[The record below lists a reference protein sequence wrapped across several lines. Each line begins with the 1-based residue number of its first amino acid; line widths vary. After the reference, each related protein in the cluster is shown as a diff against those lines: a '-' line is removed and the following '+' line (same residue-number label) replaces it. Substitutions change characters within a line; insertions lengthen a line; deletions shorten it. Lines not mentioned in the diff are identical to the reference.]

1 MLAKEFYTANLNKV
15 LSFAEKTLKTMGGAT
30 LDTTYFIFGL
40 LNVECEAN
48 NTLKK
53 FGVLAQN
60 FMLTVDKDFGAVI
73 NLSSEAQYALE
84 YAQKL
89 AVCGGSEQVNTEHLL
104 LSILLGKTEAA
115 AYLNKMAF
123 NIGGAI
129 SIIAKK
135 TGTAEMLSQNG
146 YEIKL
151 SQEEED
157 LGPLETFG
165 YSLTARARSGKLDPV
180 IGREAE
186 IERVIQILCRRTKN
200 NPILTGEAGVGKSA
214 VVEGL
219 SSLIVADKVPDIIKN
234 KIVFSLDLAGL
245 LAGTKF
251 RGEFEQ
257 KLRDAV
263 NFMIDN
269 KNIIL
274 FIDEIHNLVGA
285 GSTGDSKM
293 DAAEILKP
301 VLARGDLQTIG
312 ATTLDEYRRY
322 ISKDPA
328 LERRFQVVNVE
339 QPSVEQTVEILKGLK
354 DRYESH
360 HNVTISDE
368 ALKAAANLSARYI
381 TDRFLPDKAV
391 DLIDE
396 AASMMRLSSFTS
408 SPQLSETEEKIRL
421 LIVQKNRAKSGDDFV
436 EAEKFKNLIA
446 EETLRLETIKLSLG
460 LDSKPIVTDETI
472 AQTVSKWT
480 GIPVSKISESESAKL
495 LNLEDTLSKSI
506 IGQNEAVH
514 AVSTALRRAR
524 AGLKDPKRPI
534 GSFIFVGSTG
544 VGKSEL
550 SKALAKIMFGE
561 ENDIINV
568 DMSEYGEANS
578 VNKLIGAPPGFVGY
592 EESGQLTE
600 KVRRRPYSI
609 VLFDEIEKAHPDV
622 FNVFLQIL
630 DEGRLTDSKGRVVD
644 FKNTVI
650 IMTSNVGAELNIT
663 ATDTKGFSDGYDLLK
678 ERYFAALKRTFK
690 PEFLN
695 RVDDI
700 VVFHPLSFDAAK
712 RIAALF
718 MEKLGNRLKEN
729 GLYIEFTDSAV
740 NILAKQGYSAEYGAR
755 PLKRI
760 IQRSVEDKLS
770 EALLSGKIKK
780 GDKII
785 IDGNYNKILFKK

>member
-1 MLAKEFYTANLNKV
+1 
-15 LSFAEKTLKTMGGAT
+15 
-30 LDTTYFIFGL
+30 
-40 LNVECEAN
+40 
-48 NTLKK
+48 
-53 FGVLAQN
+53 
-60 FMLTVDKDFGAVI
+60 
-73 NLSSEAQYALE
+73 
-84 YAQKL
+84 
-89 AVCGGSEQVNTEHLL
+89 
-104 LSILLGKTEAA
+104 
-115 AYLNKMAF
+115 
-123 NIGGAI
+123 
-129 SIIAKK
+129 
-135 TGTAEMLSQNG
+135 
-146 YEIKL
+146 
-151 SQEEED
+151 
-157 LGPLETFG
+157 
-165 YSLTARARSGKLDPV
+165 
-180 IGREAE
+180 
-186 IERVIQILCRRTKN
+186 
-200 NPILTGEAGVGKSA
+200 
-214 VVEGL
+214 
-219 SSLIVADKVPDIIKN
+219 
-234 KIVFSLDLAGL
+234 
-245 LAGTKF
+245 
-251 RGEFEQ
+251 
-257 KLRDAV
+257 
-263 NFMIDN
+263 
-269 KNIIL
+269 
-274 FIDEIHNLVGA
+274 
-285 GSTGDSKM
+285 
-293 DAAEILKP
+293 
-301 VLARGDLQTIG
+301 
-312 ATTLDEYRRY
+312 
-322 ISKDPA
+322 
-328 LERRFQVVNVE
+328 
-339 QPSVEQTVEILKGLK
+339 
-354 DRYESH
+354 
-360 HNVTISDE
+360 VTISDE

-396 AASMMRLSSFTS
+396 AASMMRLSSFIS

-421 LIVQKNRAKSGDDFV
+421 LTVQKNRAKSNDDFV
-436 EAEKFKNLIA
+436 EAEKYKNLIA
-446 EETLRLETIKLSLG
+446 EETLRLEALKLSLG
-460 LDSKPIVTDETI
+460 VESRPVVTEETI

-480 GIPVSKISESESAKL
+480 GIPVSKISENESAKL

-650 IMTSNVGAELNIT
+650 IMTSNVGAELNST
-663 ATDTKGFSDGYDLLK
+663 ADASDNYDSLK
-678 ERYFAALKRTFK
+678 ERYFSALKRTFK

-712 RIAALF
+712 KIAALF
-718 MEKLGNRLKEN
+718 MEKLANRLKEN
-729 GLYIEFTDSAV
+729 GLNIEFTDSAV
-740 NILAKQGYSAEYGAR
+740 KILANQGYSAEYGAR

-785 IDGNYNKILFKK
+785 IDGTGNKILFKK